1 MFIHNTLT
9 IIVLQLNIVKNS
21 NVLLVYVEM
30 Q

>member
-9 IIVLQLNIVKNS
+9 IIVLQLNIVKNP
-21 NVLLVYVEM
+21 NVLLVYVEI